1 MKNYLI
7 TFNPIKE
14 SLNVLTKISVAHFS
28 RLLKNMVFSFSKE
41 KVLDY
46 LKQKKILHRTGLFFR
61 P

>member
-41 KVLDY
+41 KV
-46 LKQKKILHRTGLFFR
+46 
-61 P
+61 